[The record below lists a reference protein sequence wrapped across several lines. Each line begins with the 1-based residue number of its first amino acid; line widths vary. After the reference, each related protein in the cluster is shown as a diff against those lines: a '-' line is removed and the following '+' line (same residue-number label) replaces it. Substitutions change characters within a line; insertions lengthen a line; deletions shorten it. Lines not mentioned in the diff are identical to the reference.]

1 MLTHVVLMRLVD
13 PADAPK
19 AQELLAGLAAEIPQC
34 QALVTGTDVT
44 RGPYSWDL
52 ALITKHDDP
61 DGLAAYQAHPRHQDV
76 IGWLGP
82 RIAERAIVDF

>member
-1 MLTHVVLMRLVD
+1 MLTHVILMRLTD

-34 QALVTGTDVT
+34 RSLAVGVDVGH
-44 RGPYSWDL
+44 GPYSWDL
-52 ALITKHDDP
+52 ALVSTHDDAA
-61 DGLAAYQAHPRHQDV
+61 GLAAYQTHAAHQEVVR
-76 IGWLGP
+76 WLGP